1 MKTNEKQNIK
11 TDWAISGIVKP
22 EHMNSLTRNVPYDYI
37 VTDKML
43 EGKDGSIDVDLLLNP
58 ANPDTGDEGGGM
70 IHGRTGEYHV
80 LINTPVPD
88 NIILE
93 FPARSIG
100 DGEGELKVH
109 VYAFGP
115 YKARVTPGTSAPNP
129 HITHYFHTAG
139 EENAVTF
146 YSLAYNT
153 YVGSFDSPFEI
164 ELGQHHTFYYEK
176 ALGPVPHQPQA
187 ENAIIERKSW
197 MSNAVEGEGGGGSVL
212 RIFDVVA
219 KNNVGKQHFCMTLG
233 DEVLAKFMDQNLL
246 TGPLTNVDPYNDHVK
261 VRGMT
266 PWNVASDPLDI
277 SNVSEIEW
285 LTWHGA
291 GVAGYECRYHQGP
304 TISYWDVY
312 NPYRCLTIDTTK
324 MPIGKIL
331 KIHVE
336 VVKSNHDPEVPVVD
350 VQEVKD
356 TYNFYNTSAGL
367 TGKFV
372 VKMNRQDMPTVSGA
386 TGSLT
391 LQRASGYYGSALPD
405 DIAPNDLVLI
415 LEYGGA
421 RGFAVFSSTSR
432 ECPRVPSDGS
442 ATTVQCTVTTDA
454 DGYIVVKFTATRR
467 NSSIRNYT
475 WKIPSNALKGVNI
488 TPNDREITFRRYEP
502 QVSGTSV
509 DYHWETDAHPFRIY
523 APLTGPRFY
532 WPYLMA
538 RSDGGGHGASELA
551 LRFRKVRDYITKVDY
566 GADYSSENAQYIPE
580 EPHYES
586 VVYMCRID
594 NDHVLVLGY

>member
-1 MKTNEKQNIK
+1 MKTNEKQNVK

-22 EHMNSLTRNVPYDYI
+22 DHMNSLTRHVPYDYI
-37 VTDKML
+37 ITDKML

-100 DGEGELKVH
+100 DGEGELNVH

-115 YKARVTPGTSAPNP
+115 YKARVTPGASAPNP

-187 ENAIIERKSW
+187 QNATIERKAW
-197 MSNAVEGEGGGGSVL
+197 MSNAVGGNGGSVL

-219 KNNVGKQHFCMTLG
+219 KNNVGRQHFSMTLG
-233 DEVLAKFMDQNLL
+233 DEVLAKFMSQDLL
-246 TGPLTNVDPYNDHVK
+246 TGPLTGVDPYNDHEK
-261 VRGMT
+261 VPGMT
-266 PWNVASDPLDI
+266 PWNVASDPLD
-277 SNVSEIEW
+277 VSGVTAIEW
-285 LTWHGA
+285 TTWHGA
-291 GVAGYECRYHQGP
+291 GVNTYECTYQGTP
-304 TISYWDVY
+304 IRYWDVY
-312 NPYRCLTIDTTK
+312 NPYRCLTLDTGK

-336 VVKSNHDPEVPVVD
+336 AVKSNHDPEIPVVD
-350 VQEVKD
+350 VREIRNDYQL
-356 TYNFYNTSAGL
+356 YNANAGVEG
-367 TGKFV
+367 TFI
-372 VKMNRQDMPTVSGA
+372 VKMNRRNMPTVSGA
-386 TGSLT
+386 SGSLT
-391 LQRASGYYGSALPD
+391 LQLASGFYPVVPA
-405 DIAPNDLVLI
+405 DISENDIVFI
-415 LEYGGA
+415 LEYGGTH
-421 RGFAVFSSTSR
+421 GVAVLASTSGER
-432 ECPRVPSDGS
+432 PLVPYDGS
-442 ATTVQCTVTTDA
+442 ATTMECTVTTDA
-454 DGYIVVKFTATRR
+454 DGYITVQFTAT
-467 NSSIRNYT
+467 NQNGATRNYT
-475 WKIPSNALKGVNI
+475 WKIASEALMGVDI
-488 TPNDREITFRRYEP
+488 TTSEREITFRRYEP
-502 QVSGTSV
+502 QISGTSV
-509 DYHWETDAHPFRIY
+509 SYEWEEDVHPFRIY
-523 APLTGPRFY
+523 APLAGPRFY

-551 LRFRKVRDYITKVDY
+551 LRFRKIRDYPLKADY
-566 GADYSSENAQYIPE
+566 GDDYGSGHIQYVPE

>member
-22 EHMNSLTRNVPYDYI
+22 DHMNSLTRHVPYDYI

-43 EGKDGSIDVDLLLNP
+43 EGLTGSIDVDLLLNP

-70 IHGRTGEYHV
+70 IHGRTGEYHI
-80 LINTPVPD
+80 LINTPVPND
-88 NIILE
+88 IILA
-93 FPARSIG
+93 FPASSTG

-129 HITHYFHTAG
+129 NITHYFHTAG

-153 YVGSFDSPFEI
+153 YVGSFNSPFEI

-176 ALGPVPHQPQA
+176 ALGPIPHQPQA
-187 ENAIIERKSW
+187 KNATIERKAW
-197 MSNAVEGEGGGGSVL
+197 MSNVVGGGGGSVL

-219 KNNVGKQHFCMTLG
+219 KNNVGKQHLCMTLG
-233 DEVLAKFMDQNLL
+233 DEVLAKVMNQDLL
-246 TGPLTNVDPYNDHVK
+246 TGPLTNGDPYNDREK
-261 VRGMT
+261 VPGMT
-266 PWNVASDPLDI
+266 PWDVASNPLNI
-277 SNVSEIEW
+277 SGVTAIEW
-285 LTWHGA
+285 TTWHGA
-291 GVAGYECRYHQGP
+291 GVNTYSCTYQGRA
-304 TISYWDVY
+304 IDYWDVY
-312 NPYRCLTIDTTK
+312 NPYRCLTLDTAK

-336 VVKSNHDPEVPVVD
+336 VVKSNHDLEVPVVD
-350 VQEVKD
+350 VRE
-356 TYNFYNTSAGL
+356 TRNAYNLYNASAGV
-367 TGKFV
+367 GGRFV
-372 VKMNRQDMPTVSGA
+372 VEMDRQNMPTASGA

-391 LQRASGYYGSALPD
+391 LQLASGYYPTLPD
-405 DIAPNDLVLI
+405 GVSENDTVFI

-421 RGFAVFSSTSR
+421 IGLAVFSSTSG

-442 ATTVQCTVTTDA
+442 ATTLQCTVTTDA
-454 DGYIVVKFTATRR
+454 DGYIVVKFTATNR
-467 NSSIRNYT
+467 NGASRNYT
-475 WKIPSNALKGVNI
+475 WKIPSNALTGVAI
-488 TPNDREITFRRYEP
+488 TPSEREINFRRYEP
-502 QVSGTSV
+502 QIQGTSLN
-509 DYHWETDAHPFRIY
+509 YHWVNDPHPFRIY
-523 APLTGPRFY
+523 APLAGPRFY

-551 LRFRKVRDYITKVDY
+551 LRFRKVRDYTSKIDY
-566 GADYSSENAQYIPE
+566 GDDYGSENISYVPE

>member
-1 MKTNEKQNIK
+1 MKTNEKQNVK

-22 EHMNSLTRNVPYDYI
+22 DHMNSLTRHVPYDYI
-37 VTDKML
+37 VTDTML
-43 EGKDGSIDVDLLLNP
+43 EGKTGSIDVDLLLNP
-58 ANPDTGDEGGGM
+58 ADPDTGEEGGGM

-88 NIILE
+88 DVILE

-115 YKARVTPGTSAPNP
+115 YKARITPGTSAPNP
-129 HITHYFHTAG
+129 NITHYFHTAG
-139 EENAVTF
+139 DENAVTF

-153 YVGSFDSPFEI
+153 YVGSFDMPYNI

-187 ENAIIERKSW
+187 KNATVERKSW
-197 MSNAVEGEGGGGSVL
+197 MSNAVGGEGGGGSVL

-219 KNNVGKQHFCMTLG
+219 KNNVGKQHFSMTLG
-233 DEVLAKFMDQNLL
+233 EEVLAKFMNQDLL
-246 TGPLTNVDPYNDHVK
+246 TGPLTNVDPYNDHEK
-261 VRGMT
+261 VPGMT
-266 PWNVASDPLDI
+266 PWNVASDPLDV
-277 SNVSEIEW
+277 SNVSAIEW

-291 GVAGYECRYHQGP
+291 GVNSYQCTYQGR
-304 TISYWDVY
+304 TIDYWDVY
-312 NPYRCLTIDTTK
+312 NPYRCLTLDTGK

-331 KIHVE
+331 KIHIE
-336 VVKSNHDPEVPVVD
+336 VVKSNHDLEVPVVD
-350 VQEVKD
+350 VQEIRND
-356 TYNFYNTSAGL
+356 YNLYNANAGV
-367 TGKFV
+367 GGEFV
-372 VKMNRQDMPTVSGA
+372 IKVDRRNMPTVNGA
-386 TGSLT
+386 SGSLT
-391 LQRASGYYGSALPD
+391 LQLASGFYPVIPADVSAN
-405 DIAPNDLVLI
+405 DIVFV
-415 LEYGGA
+415 LEYGGT
-421 RGFAVFSSTSR
+421 RGVAVFSSTSGER
-432 ECPRVPSDGS
+432 PLVPYDGA
-442 ATTVQCTVTTDA
+442 ATTMQCTVTTDA
-454 DGYIVVKFTATRR
+454 DGYITVKFTATNR
-467 NSSIRNYT
+467 NGATRNYT
-475 WKIPSNALKGVNI
+475 WKIPSDALTGVNI
-488 TPNDREITFRRYEP
+488 TSSDREISFRRYEV
-502 QVSGTSV
+502 QVSGSSIN
-509 DYHWETDAHPFRIY
+509 YNWESDAHPFRIY

-551 LRFRKVRDYITKVDY
+551 LRFRKIRDYATKIDY
-566 GADYSSENAQYIPE
+566 GDDYGSGNIQYVPE